1 MKYSNQK
8 NYRDYLN
15 IEVEKT
21 IKNLDK
27 PLNDKKNF
35 LIQGISKLKKKIIGI
50 FSKTNLTNSIG
61 RFYHIK

>member
-35 LIQGISKLKKKIIGI
+35 LIQGISKLNKKIVGI
-50 FSKTNLTNSIG
+50 FSKN
-61 RFYHIK
+61 K